1 MIGEREEECGIW
13 EERTNSVK
21 GFSSQA
27 ASRRRRIRR
36 QQWHMDGGLH
46 QVGGN
51 FSWMTSCGRSVG

>member
-1 MIGEREEECGIW
+1 MIGER

-27 ASRRRRIRR
+27 ASRRRSRR

-51 FSWMTSCGRSVG
+51 FNWMTSCGRSVG